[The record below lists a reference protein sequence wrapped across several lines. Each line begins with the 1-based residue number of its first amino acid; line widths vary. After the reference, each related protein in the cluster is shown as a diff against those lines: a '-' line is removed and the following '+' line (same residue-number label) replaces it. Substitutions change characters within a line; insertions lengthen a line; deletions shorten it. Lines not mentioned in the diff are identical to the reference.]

1 MLTTRPMISATSSS
15 GADTISMI
23 SIACRP
29 SVITE
34 SGVMSVLFS
43 LFLLAGSIKAL
54 RQRADQQLPAV
65 DLHEQHQLERQRHDR
80 RRHYHHALRLLH
92 AVYHHVDDQI
102 RYEDG
107 EADLE

>member
-29 SVITE
+29 SVITD

-43 LFLLAGSIKAL
+43 MFLLAGSIKAL
-54 RQRADQQLPAV
+54 RQRADQQLPAF
-65 DLHEQHQLERQRHDR
+65 DQYEQHQLERQRHDR
-80 RRHYHHALRLLH
+80 RRHHHHSHRH
-92 AVYHHVDDQI
+92 QHTNKHHVDDQK
-102 RYEDG
+102 RNE
-107 EADLE
+107 